1 MTEPNISMSRPH
13 LRDVPDLAPLPHGY
27 SLRLLERSNEPQLAA
42 LLSSAFTEPW
52 DERRVGATLT
62 RAGDVRAVYGVFRQN
77 ELAATASSQFLP
89 ERDRHAGFVH
99 WLRAHPRYRGKG
111 LAAGLL
117 ERLLRDFRERGYK
130 NARLF
135 TQPERLPAI
144 RTYLKFGFIPEYT
157 VCGRDDRGIWSDV
170 FQALARTK
178 R

>member
-1 MTEPNISMSRPH
+1 LT
-13 LRDVPDLAPLPHGY
+13 
-27 SLRLLERSNEPQLAA
+27 
-42 LLSSAFTEPW
+42 
-52 DERRVGATLT
+52 GA
-62 RAGDVRAVYGVFRQN
+62 GNVRAVYGVFGQN

-99 WLRAHPRYRGKG
+99 WVGTHPLPRGKG
-111 LAAGLL
+111 LAAALL
-117 ERLLRDFRERGYK
+117 ERLLRDFRKRGYR

-157 VCGRDDRGIWSDV
+157 VCGRDDRGTWSDV
-170 FQALARTK
+170 FQALAQTK